1 MSETKEM
8 DAIPQPPQPPVPP
21 VPPAPPVSSGKGV
34 RIALGI
40 SVALNLAVV
49 GLVAGALLRD
59 GDPRARMVRD
69 LDFGPFTEALSP
81 RDRDALRR
89 EFVERAPEMRDVR
102 RAMRDD
108 LETFLTVLRTEPF
121 DPAALAVVM
130 DNQDGRMARRI
141 ELGRDLLLDRLAAM
155 PPEERAAFADR
166 LERRL
171 RRGGGNDGPGRPG
184 GDE

>member
-1 MSETKEM
+1 M
-8 DAIPQPPQPPVPP
+8 DAIPQPPQPHVPP

-59 GDPRARMVRD
+59 GD
-69 LDFGPFTEALSP
+69 P